1 MTNYKSR
8 IKIATNE
15 HLTPISSQALLA
27 IFVVI
32 LFSPA
37 FVFFTFA
44 TSSQA
49 PGVIFASLFIIALAF
64 SKLIYF
70 KIDERFTIAII
81 LLFSIFTI
89 IIIHGMIAW
98 YVQTNDL
105 SRMFSSTA
113 GAFICG
119 VAAVIMAS
127 TLFKVPDDV
136 MKGTIDRLFVI
147 LTVIALL
154 GFLQIRPYEPAFAT
168 SNPIFPF
175 TEPSHLALV
184 MAPISLA
191 ACVFNRGWKKAA
203 IIATLLLTAFF
214 LRSMSLFVGATIIG
228 AVCLPL
234 RLLIPGTIF
243 VVFLT
248 QSVEIDYF
256 SQRVDFSVHNSNL
269 SNLVYLQGWEL
280 LNDSL
285 ARSKGWGLG
294 FQQLG
299 IGQYDSPI
307 SDIIF
312 RIIESNASIR
322 DGSFTFSKISSEFG
336 IFGIAISIIFLF
348 LAMRSALNLRRS
360 SLGISE
366 TKGGITI
373 ARAFLVAGLVEFF
386 IRGIGYFSATVLM
399 IIAATIFLSRQGKLM

>member
-1 MTNYKSR
+1 MISHKSR
-8 IKIATNE
+8 FRIATNE
-15 HLTPISSQALLA
+15 NLMPISSQALIA

-37 FVFFTFA
+37 LVFFTFA

-49 PGVIFASLFIIALAF
+49 PGVVFVSLFIIALAF

-70 KIDERFTIAII
+70 KIDEQFTIAII

-89 IIIHGMIAW
+89 ITVHGMIAW

-105 SRMFSSTA
+105 WRMFSSIA

-119 VAAVIMAS
+119 IAAIIMAS
-127 TLFKVPDDV
+127 TLFKAPDDV
-136 MKGTIDRLFVI
+136 IKGTMNRLFLI
-147 LTVIALL
+147 LTAIALL

-184 MAPISLA
+184 MAPVSLA

-234 RLLIPGTIF
+234 RLLVPGAMI
-243 VVFLT
+243 VIFLT

-280 LNDSL
+280 LSDSL
-285 ARSKGWGLG
+285 ERSKGWGLG

-299 IGQYDSPI
+299 IGQYNSPI
-307 SDIIF
+307 SDIVF
-312 RIIESNASIR
+312 RIVESNVNIR

-336 IFGIAISIIFLF
+336 VFGIVISTIFLF
-348 LAMRSALNLRRS
+348 LAIRSALNLRRS

-386 IRGIGYFSATVLM
+386 IRGIGYFSATMLM